1 MDKQRSFYLSSKNT
15 LNLSPEGLYRIVS
28 ISFFEEMNRRL
39 LETGF
44 LPGKSL
50 YIICNNSLGIQ
61 IRINNAIYLVNQ
73 EVASMIQ
80 VEPIGE

>member
-1 MDKQRSFYLSSKNT
+1 MTAKNT
-15 LNLSPEGLYRIVS
+15 LNLCPKGLYRIIN
-28 ISFFEEMNRRL
+28 ISFLEEMNRRL

-50 YIICNNSLGIQ
+50 YIICNNSFGIQ
-61 IRINNAIYLVNQ
+61 IRINNAIYLVNE
-73 EVASMIQ
+73 EVASIIQ

>member
-1 MDKQRSFYLSSKNT
+1 MKNRST
-15 LNLSPEGLYRIVS
+15 LNLCPKGLYKIVT
-28 ISFFEEMNRRL
+28 ISFFEEMDRRL

-50 YIICNNSLGIQ
+50 YIICNNILGIQ
-61 IRINNAIYLVNQ
+61 IRINNAIYLLNK
-73 EVASMIQ
+73 EVASIIQ